1 MGQNLYRLG
10 AHRRHGGKSQHHRRP
25 LKGRID
31 IKGAGGIRD
40 LATVRALYQLGVR
53 RFGMSHGAVTKVLAE
68 LEQHPERFPELNA
81 D

>member
-10 AHRRHGGKSQHHRRP
+10 AHRRHGEKVRIIADQ

-31 IKGAGGIRD
+31 IKGAGAFAIWPRC
-40 LATVRALYQLGVR
+40 VRCTSSVR